1 MRDLAGLARKR
12 ILQWMEANPRITQ
25 AQIGQELGL
34 TQAWVSK
41 YKLGTQEADIDQLDA
56 IARVY
61 GHTLNELLDLRPDP
75 KERELLDAFRALRPD
90 ARALAIEMLKAMI
103 PQPTVRAR
111 SRK

>member
-1 MRDLAGLARKR
+1 
-12 ILQWMEANPRITQ
+12 MEANPRITQ